1 MALATLLTV
10 GAKGQTVTALQAQLK
25 ARGFDPGPVD
35 GDFGPGTEQAVRAF
49 QQAHGLEVD
58 GIVGVQTASAL
69 GLSTTGG
76 DLPPADLPPAD
87 LVALGHVA
95 EDRFGL
101 HVGECSAPGAPAR
114 WGPVAPVH
122 ATKSLHYDGRAF
134 DAGGSA
140 SAMAEFAAWVTEHYT
155 GSVAELI
162 HNPTGSVKNGQQVD
176 PGFWGSATWA
186 AHANHIHLAL

>member
-10 GAKGQTVTALQAQLK
+10 GAQGQAVTALQTQLK
-25 ARGFDPGPVD
+25 ARGFDPGPID

-49 QQAHGLEVD
+49 QQAQGLEVD
-58 GIVGVQTASAL
+58 GVVGAQTASAL
-69 GLSTTGG
+69 GLSTG
-76 DLPPADLPPAD
+76 DMPPAD
-87 LVALGHVA
+87 LVALGHAA

-101 HVGECSAPGAPAR
+101 SVGECSAPGAPAR

-134 DAGGSA
+134 DAGGSTA
-140 SAMAEFAAWVTEHYT
+140 AMAEFAAWVAENYT
-155 GSVAELI
+155 GSIAELI
-162 HNPTGSVKNGQQVD
+162 HNPTGSVKNGQRVD
-176 PGFWGSATWA
+176 PGFWGNVTWA